1 MRELAHEHNRGA
13 LARLLVPYKV
23 PPFTLPFNFAA
34 LLYLSGTGGAEGTF
48 STSVFL
54 LDYQEGAGGTAW
66 DNLRGTAMGSVYD
79 WKLLLEAIPKGVG
92 QVCTH
97 THTHTHTN
105 THTHTHTHKH
115 THLST
120 DLSGG
125 QHSIGADNDRG
136 HGRPPL
142 SLSLSPFSKVLHI
155 VGFIS

>member
-34 LLYLSGTGGAEGTF
+34 LFYLCGTGAAEGTF

-54 LDYQEGAGGTAW
+54 QDYQEGAGGVAW
-66 DNLRGTAMGSVYD
+66 DNLRETAMGSVYD

-97 THTHTHTN
+97 THTHAR

-115 THLST
+115 TYL
-120 DLSGG
+120 
-125 QHSIGADNDRG
+125 
-136 HGRPPL
+136 
-142 SLSLSPFSKVLHI
+142 
-155 VGFIS
+155 

>member
-97 THTHTHTN
+97 THTHAR

-115 THLST
+115 TYL
-120 DLSGG
+120 
-125 QHSIGADNDRG
+125 
-136 HGRPPL
+136 
-142 SLSLSPFSKVLHI
+142 
-155 VGFIS
+155 